1 MRATKSLSR
10 RSLNISRNNFRTM
23 QHVHVN
29 DSRGVASAHVPVL
42 LEEVLAFLRPQQC
55 GVFLD
60 GTVGMGGHASAFLR
74 QMRADSVYVGI
85 DKDKESLAVAEE
97 RLREFKER
105 TFLFHGDY
113 KSFDVFLNTLKIKKV
128 DGILLDLG
136 ISSYQLEQS
145 FRGFS
150 FNKNAPLDMR
160 MDRTSL
166 ISASDL
172 VNNLSELELAN
183 IFKTFGEERW
193 HKRIARRIVEE
204 RKKTPILSTQQLA
217 EIIGISM
224 PFARGKLHPATRA
237 FQALRIAVNRELESL
252 QECIDKLIPF
262 CAAGA
267 RIGIISFHSLED
279 RIVKHTFKK
288 YAATGGLR
296 ILTKKPIVPSEK
308 EIDANNRA
316 RSAKLRVAECIK

>member
-1 MRATKSLSR
+1 MNHSSG
-10 RSLNISRNNFRTM
+10 I
-23 QHVHVN
+23 
-29 DSRGVASAHVPVL
+29 ASAHVPVM
-42 LEEVLAFLRPQQC
+42 LEEILEFLRPQQC

-60 GTVGMGGHASAFLR
+60 GTIGMGGHASALLR
-74 QMRADSVYVGI
+74 QMRSDSVYVGI

-113 KSFDVFLNTLKIKKV
+113 KSFDVFLNTLKINKV

-172 VNNLSELELAN
+172 VNNLSEQELST
-183 IFKTFGEERW
+183 ILKTFGEERW

-204 RKKTPILSTQQLA
+204 RKKNPVLSTQQLA
-217 EIIGISM
+217 EIIAM
-224 PFARGKLHPATRA
+224 ATPFSRGKIHPATRA

-288 YAATGGLR
+288 YAASGALR
-296 ILTKKPIVPSEK
+296 ILTKKPVVASEK
-308 EIDANNRA
+308 EVEVNNRA
-316 RSAKLRVAECIK
+316 RSAKLRVAECKLEEA